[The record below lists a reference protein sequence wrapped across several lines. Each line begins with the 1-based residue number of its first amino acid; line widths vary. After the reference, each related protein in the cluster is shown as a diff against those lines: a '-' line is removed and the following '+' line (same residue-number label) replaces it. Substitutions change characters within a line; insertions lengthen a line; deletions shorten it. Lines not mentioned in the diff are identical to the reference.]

1 MVANKY
7 IRNVYLDDF
16 LVTCYNNNGKH
27 LLILLNNQ
35 TMTVYVV
42 YKEKFPSMRPTE
54 ICKVFLDEW
63 LAIDY
68 IDKEV
73 CALRDD
79 PDFSNYMRNDFKE
92 GRIIQMHDIYSE
104 AYIKWEIVSKEID
117 TPNGFVMDPI
127 TVYDSD
133 LEEYNLILP
142 EGKTM
147 KDLKDSC
154 EDQLW
159 DSIYDFGGFLYDSV
173 NKLNDN

>member
-16 LVTCYNNNGKH
+16 LVTCYSNNGNH

-35 TMTVYVV
+35 TMTIYVV

-54 ICKVFLDEW
+54 ICKVFLDK
-63 LAIDY
+63 LQAMDY

-92 GRIIQMHDIYSE
+92 GLIIQMHDIYSE
-104 AYIKWEIVSKEID
+104 AYIKWEVVSKEID

-133 LEEYNLILP
+133 LEEYNLVLP

-154 EDQLW
+154 ENQLW
-159 DSIYDFGGFLYDSV
+159 DSIYDFSGFLYDSV